1 MRTAKTSHPTKH
13 AKAARRVENTTD
25 ATRGE
30 PLATRALKRKAE
42 LEAILATIPADRV
55 NARNDIETALGTV
68 EGLLTGDVEHVS
80 HRTGEELSRWLEHS
94 KHLAEL
100 APRARGRSKH

>member
-1 MRTAKTSHPTKH
+1 MRTAKTFHSTKH
-13 AKAARRVENTTD
+13 TKATSRVENTTD

-55 NARNDIETALGTV
+55 NERNDIDTAIATV
-68 EGLLTGDVEHVS
+68 SGLLTGDVEHLGR
-80 HRTGEELSRWLEHS
+80 RTGEELSRWLEQS
-94 KHLAEL
+94 KHLAEQ
-100 APRARGRSKH
+100 APRARGSSKH